1 MTITVL
7 HLFPVELGASGDSG
21 NVQTVVYRLR
31 ERGFTVQVETYS
43 GEGSLPEAPDAVFIG
58 NGPWAAALR
67 ALDVL
72 RPAHAQLQAWMSA
85 GVPFFAVGTGAEIL
99 SKMIASRDGV
109 ETPGLALFPFSVA
122 RDRQRLVAYSDCASR
137 LGRIVGFADLSSE
150 WTLDAGV
157 EPLGH
162 CVIGAKRISREDG
175 VLTDSSIATQMGGP
189 LLALNPHIADWC
201 AERIVT
207 KAGGTLNPTPLPTD
221 VLAEKARGV
230 ILDNMD
236 QVFTTIA
243 L

>member
-1 MTITVL
+1 MTINLL
-7 HLFPVELGASGDSG
+7 HLFPVALGASGDSG

-31 ERGFTVQVETYS
+31 ERGLTVEVETYS
-43 GEGSLPEAPDAVFIG
+43 GDGSLPEAPDAVFIG

-67 ALDVL
+67 ALDTL
-72 RPAHAQLQAWMSA
+72 RPAQAKLQHWMSA
-85 GVPFFAVGTGAEIL
+85 GVPFFSVGTGAEIL
-99 SKMIASRDGV
+99 SKNVTSRDGS
-109 ETPGLALFPFSVA
+109 ETAGLALFPFSVA
-122 RDRQRLVAYSDCASR
+122 RDRQRLVAYSDCSSR

-162 CVIGAKRISREDG
+162 CVIGAKRVARDDG
-175 VLTDSSIATQMGGP
+175 VLTHSSIATQMGGP

-201 AERIVT
+201 VERIVT
-207 KAGGTLNPTPLPTD
+207 NAGGIFQVTSLPTD
-221 VLAEKARGV
+221 VLAEKARAV